1 MTPSKCNITV
11 KKARFYAFLLIHTL
25 YQVEDSKISIYVQV
39 SSPIA
44 CFFSTIQLSIFHRVF
59 IHKNEMLSPWTKVS
73 PLDFQHFNHFKYS
86 KIWKERAFI
95 EKVNSRWF
103 CCFPAAILLDMRLW
117 LWSFPV
123 YFLVLCLLYDS
134 KSDLLDCK
142 KLYLLVILLLLFSMT
157 HGAHANRQLQRFVSS
172 ISLYFVT
179 FYEFRYVSFYVIEKG
194 FCYRWRA
201 ILVVPVFNLTYLCL
215 LTDA

>member
-1 MTPSKCNITV
+1 M
-11 KKARFYAFLLIHTL
+11 LIHTL

-44 CFFSTIQLSIFHRVF
+44 CFFSKIQLSIFHRVF

-86 KIWKERAFI
+86 KMWKERAFI

-134 KSDLLDCK
+134 KTIYWTVKNYICFLFCFFCFLWHTVHMLIGNYSG
-142 KLYLLVILLLLFSMT
+142 LYRLF
-157 HGAHANRQLQRFVSS
+157 RC
-172 ISLYFVT
+172 ISLHFMNFVT
-179 FYEFRYVSFYVIEKG
+179 FRFMSSKRDF
-194 FCYRWRA
+194 A
-201 ILVVPVFNLTYLCL
+201 
-215 LTDA
+215 TDGAPYWLFPSLI

>member
-103 CCFPAAILLDMRLW
+103 CCFPAAILLDFDFDLSQFIFW
-117 LWSFPV
+117 CCV
-123 YFLVLCLLYDS
+123 YCMTVKAICWTVKNYICLLFCFFCFLWHTVHMLIGNYS
-134 KSDLLDCK
+134 G
-142 KLYLLVILLLLFSMT
+142 LYRLF
-157 HGAHANRQLQRFVSS
+157 RC
-172 ISLYFVT
+172 ISLHFMNFVT
-179 FYEFRYVSFYVIEKG
+179 FRFMSSKRDF
-194 FCYRWRA
+194 A
-201 ILVVPVFNLTYLCL
+201 
-215 LTDA
+215 TDGAPYWLSPSLI